1 MRDTSE
7 LRRLWRLPLKALGF
21 NLHEASELAAVLEE
35 AAPDVD
41 FFNADEKEALRSALS
56 SRYCL
61 PGVILHQ

>member
-56 SRYCL
+56 SRYWL
-61 PGVILHQ
+61 PGVILHL